1 MRYAESLMQLGD
13 AKRAHEILLDLFNV
27 VPPTPEQ
34 ARLTA
39 LAANAAGDVAD
50 SYYYMSEYHLM
61 SGDLPLAINQLQLA
75 LAVPKITDVQ
85 RARFEARLEEV
96 QQALP
101 KRGARRAGAD
111 RRRQSPSA
119 ELIQCRAAARHA
131 ALTDSFEDARRM
143 LSPLRAARCGH

>member
-1 MRYAESLMQLGD
+1 
-13 AKRAHEILLDLFNV
+13 
-27 VPPTPEQ
+27 
-34 ARLTA
+34 
-39 LAANAAGDVAD
+39 VAD

-101 KRGARRAGAD
+101 KRVRRPVQTEEN
-111 RRRQSPSA
+111 RRR
-119 ELIQCRAAARHA
+119 
-131 ALTDSFEDARRM
+131 
-143 LSPLRAARCGH
+143 GY